1 MLETIKNALIDI
13 GNFFTTIFDF
23 VISLVEDLVYIV
35 QATGKA
41 LTSIPSLFSWLPPPV
56 LALLI
61 TIFGVVVI
69 YKISGREG

>member
-1 MLETIKNALIDI
+1 MLETIKNILIDI
-13 GNFFTTIFDF
+13 GNFFTTVFDF
-23 VISLVEDLVYIV
+23 VISLFEDLVYIV

-41 LTSIPSLFSWLPPPV
+41 VTSIPSLFSWLPSPV